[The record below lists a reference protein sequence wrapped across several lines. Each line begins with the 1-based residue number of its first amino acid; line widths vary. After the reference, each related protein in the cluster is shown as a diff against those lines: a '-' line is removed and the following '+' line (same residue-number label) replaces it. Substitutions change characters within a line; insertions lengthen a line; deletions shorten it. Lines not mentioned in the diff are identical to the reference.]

1 MSKKD
6 WRGIFAIPMTPFDA
20 ADRIDE
26 DVLAAEIDFCIAS
39 QVGGIISPVMVSEF
53 WYLSEEERRTMMR
66 VPVEVCRGT
75 GVPVVG
81 NVTAL
86 STPQA
91 VAFAEYA
98 QQIGVDAVS
107 AMPPYLHKPDFDTIF
122 RYFQAISDAVEV
134 PVFIQNAGM
143 AALSPDEIV
152 RLCSEI
158 EHVSWVKEE
167 VPPGTK
173 SIARLA
179 AKQSP
184 AIEGIFGGGGGR
196 MMITERDR
204 GAVGNMPAC
213 EFCDVLQRVWDL
225 LDAGET
231 AAAEDLFDAILPGIV
246 LEGHM
251 GMAFAKEI
259 MVRRGVFTNTRM
271 RNASKPLDEADLR
284 EIDRVYA
291 RIEPYFIWHK

>member
-1 MSKKD
+1 MSKKK

-20 ADRIDE
+20 QDRIDE
-26 DVLAAEIDFCIAS
+26 DTLRAEIQFCIGS
-39 QVGGIISPVMVSEF
+39 KVGGIISPVMVSEF
-53 WYLSEEERRTMMR
+53 WYLSEDERRTMMR
-66 VPVEVCRGT
+66 VPVEECRGT
-75 GVPVVG
+75 DVPVVG

-86 STPQA
+86 SIPA
-91 VAFAEYA
+91 AGAFAEYA
-98 QQIGVDAVS
+98 QEIGVDAVS
-107 AMPPYLHKPDFDTIF
+107 AMPPYIHKPDFDTIF
-122 RYFQAISDAVEV
+122 KYFQAISDAVEV

-143 AALSPDEIV
+143 AALSPDQIV

-167 VPPGTK
+167 VPPGTQ
-173 SIARLA
+173 SIGRLV
-179 AKQSP
+179 AKDSP
-184 AIEGIFGGGGGR
+184 AIEGVFGGGGGR

-225 LDAGET
+225 LDAGQT
-231 AAAEDLFDAILPGIV
+231 AEAEDLFDHILPGIV

-251 GMAFAKEI
+251 GMAFSKEV
-259 MVRRGVFTNTRM
+259 MVRRGVFRNTIM
-271 RNASKPLDEADLR
+271 RNASKPLDADDLR

-291 RIEPYFIWHK
+291 RLEPYFIWHK